1 MKELKRAEAL
11 LRRGDYTCVIC
22 DKDRVLTST
31 KKGVAP
37 LLERIHNGDD
47 LRGVCVADHVIGRAA
62 ALLLLHG
69 GVSAVYGEVL
79 SQPAKEL
86 LEANG
91 IAVEFGTLVPGIR
104 NRADTGPCPME
115 QAVENITDPAQALPA
130 LEAKIAALR
139 AGLAK

>member
-1 MKELKRAEAL
+1 M
-11 LRRGDYTCVIC
+11 
-22 DKDRVLTST
+22 SS
-31 KKGVAP
+31 
-37 LLERIHNGDD
+37 
-47 LRGVCVADHVIGRAA
+47 A
-62 ALLLLHG
+62 ALLLLHA

-130 LEAKIAALR
+130 LEAKIAVLR